1 MEKKNSINFYVYRF
15 FFYDNLINS
24 YHFSNLL
31 LHYIFIIFITFTFM
45 FKLKTK
51 WKLYISDC
59 EIRLVKY
66 LFRCMSNLFQL
77 DKKKIYFII
86 HIQFVNKIFPLLYF
100 RFTFSI
106 NPLILFFIFHYYCFS
121 FLSIF
126 SFSYISFDYILNEN
140 YLLDK
145 NQIKIAPIS

>member
-1 MEKKNSINFYVYRF
+1 MCKLFVKMNKDTKMEKKNSINFYVYRF

-59 EIRLVKY
+59 EIRLVKH

-106 NPLILFFIFHYYCFS
+106 NPLILLFIIVFHFCLF
-121 FLSIF
+121 FLS
-126 SFSYISFDYILNEN
+126 LT
-140 YLLDK
+140 
-145 NQIKIAPIS
+145 